1 LRVIVVVWLKVPDV
15 PPIVTVNVPLAAV
28 LLAVNVAVLL
38 EVAGFGLKDA
48 VTPLGSPDADRVALP
63 VKPFE
68 GVIVTVLVPLVP
80 CEIVT
85 LVGDADRLKSGVGG
99 AAFTVRLIDV
109 VWVKPEVP
117 VTVTVA
123 VPVAA
128 VLLAVNVRTLEEVAG
143 FGLNDA
149 VTPLGKPEAEK
160 VTLPANPFEGV
171 IVTVLVP
178 LVPCV
183 IVTLVGDADRLKSG
197 VGAAFTLRLTVVV
210 WTVVPLV
217 PVIVIV

>member
-1 LRVIVVVWLKVPDV
+1 MVVLLKLPDV
-15 PPIVTVNVPLAAV
+15 PVILTVTVPLAAV
-28 LLAVNVAVLL
+28 LLAVNVTVLL
-38 EVAGFGLKDA
+38 EVAGFGLNEA
-48 VTPLGSPDADRVALP
+48 VTPLGNPDADKVTLP

-68 GVIVTVLVPLVP
+68 AVIVIVLVPLLPRV
-80 CEIVT
+80 IVR
-85 LVGDADRLKSGVGG
+85 LFGEADKVKF
-99 AAFTVRLIDV
+99 AAVEAFTVRLIEV
-109 VWVKPEVP
+109 VWVKPLDVP

-128 VLLAVNVRTLEEVAG
+128 VLLAVSVNTLEEVAG
-143 FGLNDA
+143 FGLKDA

-160 VTLPANPFEGV
+160 VTLPLKPFDGV

-183 IVTLVGDADRLKSG
+183 IVTLLGDAERLKSG
-197 VGAAFTLRLTVVV
+197 VAAAFTVRLTVVV

-217 PVIVIV
+217 PVIVKV